1 VREKILSNER
11 YGVVEIN
18 KDGTVAAYNSNALA
32 ILGNLCRLNPGEELK
47 GLSVTDLSGSGKS
60 VYYDA
65 AVPEKFFSSIDG
77 IKHIDNIFY
86 KDTESVIVRFVTDNE
101 MLVPLLN
108 MIKLSSSLYVEFDN
122 NMNIIFANDS
132 FIKSAGADRS
142 QLYGANISIITEQ
155 KVTGKI
161 NSVADLCKND
171 ISGCIKMDEVQ
182 FTFHGSACT
191 YDMEIFPIHSAKGL
205 FSGIL
210 CHLVDS
216 SAEKKIQKMSR
227 AIRRMSAVANFAG
240 GIAHDY
246 NNALTAVLG
255 NISLAKMDAEKNSE
269 LEELLRDAESAGLKI
284 KILTERLGMFA
295 RGMKPSKDKTDIK
308 GLIESIIPE
317 LFSDFKGHYKISI
330 KGEMTHPAID
340 QELISEAVKHV
351 IENAV
356 DAVDKPDGEI
366 IIEAEEG
373 EVDKESIFRE
383 TSLVSGRYIIISVSD
398 NGAGLDQPASGE
410 IFDPYVTTKEGR
422 EGLGLALAY
431 TILKRHRGFISADAS
446 ESGGAVFKIYLP
458 LF

>member
-155 KVTGKI
+155 KVTGK
-161 NSVADLCKND
+161 
-171 ISGCIKMDEVQ
+171 
-182 FTFHGSACT
+182 
-191 YDMEIFPIHSAKGL
+191 
-205 FSGIL
+205 
-210 CHLVDS
+210 
-216 SAEKKIQKMSR
+216 
-227 AIRRMSAVANFAG
+227 
-240 GIAHDY
+240 
-246 NNALTAVLG
+246 
-255 NISLAKMDAEKNSE
+255 
-269 LEELLRDAESAGLKI
+269 
-284 KILTERLGMFA
+284 
-295 RGMKPSKDKTDIK
+295 
-308 GLIESIIPE
+308 
-317 LFSDFKGHYKISI
+317 
-330 KGEMTHPAID
+330 
-340 QELISEAVKHV
+340 
-351 IENAV
+351 
-356 DAVDKPDGEI
+356 
-366 IIEAEEG
+366 
-373 EVDKESIFRE
+373 
-383 TSLVSGRYIIISVSD
+383 
-398 NGAGLDQPASGE
+398 
-410 IFDPYVTTKEGR
+410 
-422 EGLGLALAY
+422 
-431 TILKRHRGFISADAS
+431 
-446 ESGGAVFKIYLP
+446 
-458 LF
+458 